1 MTDIATDAPI
11 VRRVNLPR
19 LRFAKI
25 VASLVAIS
33 GLVGDAFRMA
43 HVDPYINLRRQP
55 NVVPDDALD
64 GRDPTW

>member
-11 VRRVNLPR
+11 VRRLNLPR

-33 GLVGDAFRMA
+33 GLVGDAFHMA
-43 HVDPYINLRRQP
+43 HVAPYTNLRRQP
-55 NVVPDDALD
+55 KVVPDDALD